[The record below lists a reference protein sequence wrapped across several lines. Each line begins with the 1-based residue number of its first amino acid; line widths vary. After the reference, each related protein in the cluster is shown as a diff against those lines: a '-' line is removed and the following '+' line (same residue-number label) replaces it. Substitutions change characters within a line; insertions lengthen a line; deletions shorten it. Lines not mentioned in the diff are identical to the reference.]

1 MAIQMNEA
9 QFVCA
14 AKVIGYSN
22 LIIQSRN
29 INGNVKRSIIDAC
42 ADVMATI
49 RGMNE
54 EQLGIVEKKYAK
66 LAQDILGMD
75 GLDEDEVKQL
85 QEVNNT
91 IQTIGGLIGE

>member
-1 MAIQMNEA
+1 MVNMTDA

-29 INGNVKRSIIDAC
+29 INGMMKRNIIDAC
-42 ADVMATI
+42 IDLMATI

-54 EQLGIVEKKYAK
+54 TQLAAVEAKYAS
-66 LAQDILGMD
+66 LATQILGMD
-75 GLDEDEVKQL
+75 GLDASEHAQL
-85 QEVNNT
+85 EAVANS
-91 IQTIGGLIGE
+91 IQAIGDISSK